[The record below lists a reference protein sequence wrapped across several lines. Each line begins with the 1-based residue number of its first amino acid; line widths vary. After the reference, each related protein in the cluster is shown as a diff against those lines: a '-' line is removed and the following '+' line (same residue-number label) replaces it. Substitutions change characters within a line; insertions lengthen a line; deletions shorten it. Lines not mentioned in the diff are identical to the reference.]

1 MRLTTAEI
9 NRRLASR
16 EIRLIGEYAGY
27 YQKSRFLCPLGHEWE
42 AQANNILNGG
52 SCRVCYENGRRE
64 RSLKWTREKVVAK
77 LIQKRISLL
86 SGDFKDTQAIA
97 DYRCDVCNHQWSA
110 YLHGVLHKTSC
121 PECVYAKKRTKGE
134 QQFTKRLAKLG
145 LSFTGEYKG
154 QQVPVTIYCERGHEW
169 NSIPKLSN
177 KWLAGCPYCEGRAQH
192 TNASI
197 QAKLKPL
204 GFTLLGEYKTNRH
217 KTRFRCIND
226 HEFETAPSRL
236 LKGGGCPSCNN
247 LVRLDARGVNE
258 RLALKNIALLDEY
271 NGTRHKSDFI
281 CLKCG
286 HEWATR
292 ANALLNTNAAC
303 PKCVGYSIHH
313 AEECFIYVMAVG
325 HMTKIGISVNPK
337 RRCQQ
342 IRMRTKEPVVLLAI
356 YEYGIGNGREAL
368 IAEKMAHDFFSPFC
382 SGLKGFDGASELF
395 HITAAEACDYLLSVG
410 CKPADSRLNSNYA
423 CSVDQSKAI

>member
-1 MRLTTAEI
+1 MMRLTTAEI

-42 AQANNILNGG
+42 ARANNILNGG

-77 LIQKRISLL
+77 LTQKRISFL

-121 PECVYAKKRTKGE
+121 PECAYAKKRTKGE

-145 LSFTGEYKG
+145 LSFKGEYKG
-154 QQVPVTIYCERGHEW
+154 QQVPVTIFCEHGHEW

-197 QAKLKPL
+197 EAKLQPL

-236 LKGGGCPSCNN
+236 LKGGGCPGCNN
-247 LVRLDARGVNE
+247 LVRLDATGANE
-258 RLALKNIALLDEY
+258 RLAPKNIALLDEY

-286 HEWATR
+286 HKWATR
-292 ANALLNTNAAC
+292 ANALLNKNAAC

-325 HMTKIGISVNPK
+325 HITKIGISVNPK

-342 IRMRTKEPVVLLAI
+342 IRLRTKEPVMLLAV

-368 IAEKMAHDFFSPFC
+368 IVEKLAHAFFAPYHA
-382 SGLKGFDGASELF
+382 GLKGFDGASELF
-395 HITAAEACDYLLSVG
+395 QITPAQACDYLLSIG
-410 CKPADSRLNSNYA
+410 CNPASNM
-423 CSVDQSKAI
+423 D